1 MQIKGLK
8 KSFGERLIIDLA
20 ELTLE
25 RGRSYLLTGNNGS
38 GKTTLLR
45 ILAGL
50 EPAQISS
57 LSFEGVAIP
66 LNEICTQLAPR
77 VVYLHQ
83 HPYLFSTGVAANVA
97 YGLKAAGF
105 SHNKR
110 EPLVDE
116 AMIWAGVHHLAH
128 IPPHKLSGGE
138 KQRVALARAR
148 VLNPDMLLL
157 DEPTANLDEAARG
170 KVARLI
176 KQICDNNHCVVIA
189 THDPELMALE
199 NSVNLRLEKA
209 ALLIS

>member
-1 MQIKGLK
+1 MQINGLK

-50 EPAQISS
+50 EPAQINS
-57 LSFEGVAIP
+57 LSFEGAAIP
-66 LNEICTQLAPR
+66 PNEICAQLAPR

-83 HPYLFSTGVAANVA
+83 HPYLFSTSIVANVA

-105 SHNKR
+105 NHTKR
-110 EPLVDE
+110 DALVDE
-116 AMIWAGVHHLAH
+116 AMTWAGVHHLAD

-148 VLNPDMLLL
+148 VLNPDVLLL

-170 KVARLI
+170 QVTELI
-176 KQICDNNHCVVIA
+176 KRICDNNHCVVIA

-199 NSVNLRLEKA
+199 NTVNLRLENA